1 MLVRDSSMLMRQY
14 PSKFCSLYIIKWNN
28 KNTPSFRSFCTV
40 LYALSSPPFYTTYVR
55 LPTIN
60 DPVPFE
66 IETNPKYFPFFQDA
80 IGAMDGTHINCCPAG
95 DERHLARDRKGGVSQ
110 NTLACC
116 GFNMRFQ
123 YILSGM
129 DGCTADASMYN
140 DARLSDLTIPADKY
154 YLADAGFGMCDSLLI
169 PYRGVRYH
177 LAEWG
182 RANVR

>member
-1 MLVRDSSMLMRQY
+1 
-14 PSKFCSLYIIKWNN
+14 
-28 KNTPSFRSFCTV
+28 
-40 LYALSSPPFYTTYVR
+40 
-55 LPTIN
+55 
-60 DPVPFE
+60 
-66 IETNPKYFPFFQDA
+66 
-80 IGAMDGTHINCCPAG
+80 
-95 DERHLARDRKGGVSQ
+95 
-110 NTLACC
+110 
-116 GFNMRFQ
+116 MRFQ